1 MRRAVASRPL
11 VVIIFT
17 LAAMWA
23 LVGGLLQPVM
33 PLYVASIG
41 GQAADVGIA
50 SAMTALAMLVSEPL
64 WGWAADRFGATVP
77 LTLSRLASA
86 AIFGGFMLRA
96 DLAWVFLLQ
105 FLRGVAEVALAPI
118 GRALLAV
125 SVPMRQRATAMGL
138 YYTVNSLAR
147 GGTGFIGGGV
157 VDGLGYPAL
166 FASCAGISGVSA
178 LLAALGL
185 RRAPISLKGDVAP
198 AAPEPSMGEQDRL
211 LEPSFVRYFLLI
223 SLVTVLG
230 HTATAGWRTFL
241 PLYAA
246 TRLGMSAT
254 EIGIMFT
261 IWGIVVTLFTLPG
274 GRLADA
280 FGRKPILLLGLVLIT
295 ATVLLTASDRMQ
307 GTLAIA
313 GLFVLVGLGQA
324 AFNPARTALLSDIAP
339 LRRQGLV
346 IGLYGSAEDMGLL
359 IGPLVAGFL
368 WEGSGPAIA
377 FAALGASGALAL
389 MVAVVAIDEP
399 AWQRLR
405 SAVVSP
411 RAADIA
417 GK

>member
-1 MRRAVASRPL
+1 
-11 VVIIFT
+11 
-17 LAAMWA
+17 
-23 LVGGLLQPVM
+23 M

-41 GQAADVGIA
+41 GHAADVGIA

-64 WGWAADRFGATVP
+64 WGWAADRFGATLP
-77 LTLSRLASA
+77 LTLSRLASVV
-86 AIFGGFMLRA
+86 IFGGFLVRA

-166 FASCAGISGVSA
+166 FASCAGISAVSA
-178 LLAALGL
+178 GLAGLGL
-185 RRAPISLKGDVAP
+185 RGAPIALKRDVATDV
-198 AAPEPSMGEQDRL
+198 PEPPIRELDRL
-211 LEPSFVRYFLLI
+211 LEPSFVRYFLVI

-230 HTATAGWRTFL
+230 QTAAAGWRTFL

-261 IWGIVVTLFTLPG
+261 IWGLVVMLFTLPG
-274 GRLADA
+274 GRLADGL
-280 FGRKPILLLGLVLIT
+280 GRKPLLLVGLVLIT
-295 ATVLLTASDRMQ
+295 ATVLLTASDRVQ
-307 GTLAIA
+307 GSLAIA
-313 GLFVLVGLGQA
+313 GLFVTIGLGQA

-368 WEGSGPAIA
+368 WEGLGPAVA
-377 FAALGASGALAL
+377 FAALGASGVAAVLLAI
-389 MVAVVAIDEP
+389 VAIDEP
-399 AWQRLR
+399 VWQRLR
-405 SAVVSP
+405 SVVVSP
-411 RAADIA
+411 RAADVA